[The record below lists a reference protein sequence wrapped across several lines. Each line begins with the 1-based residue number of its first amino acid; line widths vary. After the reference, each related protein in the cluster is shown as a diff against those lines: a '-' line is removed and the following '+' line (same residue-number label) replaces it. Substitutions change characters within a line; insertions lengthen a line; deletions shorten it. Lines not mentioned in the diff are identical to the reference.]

1 MGNKYSKSYR
11 FLDINYSIA
20 SKEEKMDLF
29 LNYEELLNSFDSSMM
44 VKITINNRKI
54 DLKQFKEDILIPMRN
69 DDIDFYRKEY
79 NEMLLDKLSE
89 SDDIVQKKYITITI
103 FRNNETEARTFFSRL
118 TTELNAHFFKLG
130 SGCIELDMQDHLKIL
145 HNFYRGED
153 EEFIFDLK
161 DSAKKGHSFK
171 DAICPHA
178 PKFNHKNFKFG
189 DRYGRVLYMS
199 NYSRFIKDNF
209 ISELC
214 DLNKNL
220 IDYFAQK

>member
-89 SDDIVQKKYITITI
+89 SDDNVQKKYITITI

-118 TTELNAHFFKLG
+118 TTELNAHF
-130 SGCIELDMQDHLKIL
+130 
-145 HNFYRGED
+145 
-153 EEFIFDLK
+153 
-161 DSAKKGHSFK
+161 
-171 DAICPHA
+171 
-178 PKFNHKNFKFG
+178 
-189 DRYGRVLYMS
+189 
-199 NYSRFIKDNF
+199 
-209 ISELC
+209 
-214 DLNKNL
+214 LN
-220 IDYFAQK
+220 